1 MNDKIKNIVVTI
13 SFLLVI
19 IIILFINIITKDVY
33 ISLTERRR
41 LQQFPKI
48 SISTLFDG
56 SFFEKFEKYTM
67 DQFFE
72 REVFRKL
79 KANIEIG
86 LLKKQ
91 DINNIYEYNRSLIE
105 QIYPLN
111 EKSILNL
118 TNKMNEINEI
128 YITNTNKVYYTI
140 VPDKNYFVNEN
151 NLKLDYKKMKD
162 IIKENIEWAIYI
174 DIFDSLELSSYYYT
188 DSHWK
193 QEKLQGV
200 VNKIKNEMNIEIE
213 NKYEE
218 KKITDFKGVY
228 AGRYLLNANNDEI
241 RILTNEIIENC
252 IVYNYET
259 KKETKIYDMEKLNA
273 PDKYDIYLSGAVPLL
288 TINNPKSKE
297 DKELIVF
304 RDSYG
309 SSLVP
314 LLVEGY
320 SKITVIDTRYIS
332 PKRLNEYV
340 DFENKDIL
348 FIYSTM
354 LINNSTSLRF

>member
-1 MNDKIKNIVVTI
+1 MNDKIKNVVVTI
-13 SFLLVI
+13 SFLFVI
-19 IIILFINIITKDVY
+19 IITFFINIITKDVT
-33 ISLTERRR
+33 ISLTERRK

-91 DINNIYEYNRSLIE
+91 DNNNIYEYNKSLIE

-118 TNKMNEINEI
+118 TNKMNEINER
-128 YITNTNKVYYTI
+128 YITNTNRVYYTI

-151 NLKLDYKKMKD
+151 NLKLDYQKMKD

-228 AGRYLLNANNDEI
+228 VGRYLLNANNDEI

-332 PKRLNEYV
+332 PKRLEEYV
-340 DFENKDIL
+340 KFENSDIL

>member
-1 MNDKIKNIVVTI
+1 MKDKVKNIVVTI
-13 SFLLVI
+13 SFLVVI
-19 IIILFINIITKDVY
+19 IMILLINIITKDVA
-33 ISLTERRR
+33 ISLTERRK

-48 SISTLFDG
+48 SIETLFDG

-72 REVFRKL
+72 REAFRKL
-79 KANIEIG
+79 KTNIEIG

-91 DINNIYEYNRSLIE
+91 DSNNIYEYNKSLIE

-118 TNKMNEINEI
+118 TNKMNEINER
-128 YITNTNKVYYTI
+128 YITNSNRVYYTI

-162 IIKENIEWAIYI
+162 VIKENINWATYI

-200 VNKIKNEMNIEIE
+200 VNKIANEMNLKIE

-218 KKITDFKGVY
+218 KKVADFKGVY
-228 AGRYLLNANNDEI
+228 SGRYLLNTEKDEI

-252 IVYNYET
+252 VVYNYET

-288 TINNPKSKE
+288 TISNPKSKQ

-340 DFENKDIL
+340 EFKNKDIL
-348 FIYSTM
+348 FVYSTM

>member
-1 MNDKIKNIVVTI
+1 MNDKVKNIVVTI
-13 SFLLVI
+13 SFLFVI
-19 IIILFINIITKDVY
+19 IMTLLVNIITKDVT
-33 ISLTERRR
+33 ISLAERRK
-41 LQQFPKI
+41 LQQLPKI
-48 SISTLFDG
+48 SIATLFNG

-72 REVFRKL
+72 REAFRKL
-79 KANIEIG
+79 KTNIEIG

-91 DINNIYEYNRSLIE
+91 DSNNIYEYNNSLIE

-118 TNKMNEINEI
+118 TNKMNEINER
-128 YITNTNKVYYTI
+128 YLTNNRVYYTI
-140 VPDKNYFVNEN
+140 VPDKNYFVNGN
-151 NLKLDYKKMKD
+151 NLKLDYQKMKD
-162 IIKENIEWAIYI
+162 IIKENIEWATYI
-174 DIFDSLELSSYYYT
+174 DIFDELQLSSYYYT

-200 VNKIKNEMNIEIE
+200 ANKIKNAMNLKID

-218 KKITDFKGVY
+218 KKIADFKGVY
-228 AGRYLLNANNDEI
+228 SGRYLVETKNDEI
-241 RILTNEIIENC
+241 RILTNETIENC

-259 KKETKIYDMEKLNA
+259 KKETKIYDMEKLKA

-288 TINNPKSKE
+288 TITNPKSKE
-297 DKELIVF
+297 NKELIVF

-309 SSLVP
+309 SSLIP
-314 LLVEGY
+314 LLVEEY
-320 SKITVIDTRYIS
+320 SKITLIDTRYIS
-332 PKRLNEYV
+332 PKILNEYV
-340 DFENKDIL
+340 EFENRDIL

>member
-1 MNDKIKNIVVTI
+1 MKDKVKNIVVTI

-19 IIILFINIITKDVY
+19 IMILLINIITKDVA
-33 ISLTERRR
+33 ISLTERRK

-48 SISTLFDG
+48 SIQNLFDG

-79 KANIEIG
+79 KTNIEIG

-91 DINNIYEYNRSLIE
+91 DSNNIYEYNKSLIE

-118 TNKMNEINEI
+118 TNKMNEINER
-128 YITNTNKVYYTI
+128 YITNTNRVYYTI

-151 NLKLDYKKMKD
+151 NLKLDYQKMKD
-162 IIKENIEWAIYI
+162 VINENINWATYI

-200 VNKIKNEMNIEIE
+200 VNKIANEMNLKIE

-218 KKITDFKGVY
+218 KKVADFKGVY
-228 AGRYLLNANNDEI
+228 AGRYLLNTENDEI

-252 IVYNYET
+252 VVYNYET
-259 KKETKIYDMEKLNA
+259 KKETKIYDMEKLKA

-288 TINNPKSKE
+288 TISNPKGKQ

-320 SKITVIDTRYIS
+320 NKITVIDTRYIS
-332 PKRLNEYV
+332 PKRLNEYIE
-340 DFENKDIL
+340 FENKDIL
-348 FIYSTM
+348 FVYSTM